1 MDYLQKIMD
10 FTLLTLQKL
19 SSPAKE
25 EELKANCQKL
35 FGELADICRDGSEN
49 SFILALVRG
58 LRFVLEE
65 MQVKI
70 FEYLSSFCG
79 SIYHSYRLSY

>member
-10 FTLLTLQKL
+10 STLVTLQKL

-25 EELKANCQKL
+25 DELKANSQKL
-35 FGELADICRDGSEN
+35 FRELADICRDGSGD

-65 MQVKI
+65 IQVKI
-70 FEYLSSFCG
+70 FLIIFHYTSQL
-79 SIYHSYRLSY
+79 

>member
-10 FTLLTLQKL
+10 FTLVTLQKL

-25 EELKANCQKL
+25 DELKANCQKL
-35 FGELADICRDGSEN
+35 FGELADICVDGSEN

-65 MQVKI
+65 MQVNKFLNI
-70 FEYLSSFCG
+70 FHFFPWCK
-79 SIYHSYRLSY
+79 HQNYRL